1 MAFLVTREAA
11 PQIAQ
16 AIADRAHFFTFELPT
31 PADIEQINKLDQQ
44 LEADRYFLESDA
56 APSAEARA

>member
-16 AIADRAHFFTFELPT
+16 AIADRAHFFSFEIPS
-31 PADIEQINKLDQQ
+31 AQDIEQINKLDQQ
-44 LEADRYFLESDA
+44 RDADLYFLDSDA